1 MQRHTMPAA
10 AKSRIVF
17 LPTFFRLQYFVW
29 FRFHSNLTPA
39 LSIAMALVA
48 IRATVHIAAYT
59 AVVRVS
65 LGFAMTI
72 GA

>member
-1 MQRHTMPAA
+1 
-10 AKSRIVF
+10 
-17 LPTFFRLQYFVW
+17 
-29 FRFHSNLTPA
+29 
-39 LSIAMALVA
+39 MALVA